1 MRVRIYGVCRDGDC
15 GSEYSEMNGVAN
27 DSLPQVRIVTICLCR
42 EKRVLT
48 IRVKYGKYVLY
59 TRVYKS

>member
-15 GSEYSEMNGVAN
+15 GSGDSEMNGVTN

-42 EKRVLT
+42 EKKGIDNSCEVW
-48 IRVKYGKYVLY
+48 
-59 TRVYKS
+59 

>member
-15 GSEYSEMNGVAN
+15 GSGDSEMNGVTN

-42 EKRVLT
+42 EKKCIDNSCEVW
-48 IRVKYGKYVLY
+48 
-59 TRVYKS
+59 